1 MYKTVYVK
9 TKKESRRT
17 TSDRLRS
24 VKVIGDETAEALETC
39 IQEHVQEGYKV
50 FSITAMSSASS
61 SNVGTG
67 GWGFSYTDGM
77 IVVFEK
83 VS

>member
-24 VKVIGDETAEALETC
+24 VKVSGEETAEALETC
-39 IQEHVQEGYKV
+39 IQQHAKEGYKV
-50 FSITAMSSASS
+50 FSITPMSSASS